1 MNCSQA
7 SEKILQLEN
16 PGEPDRSLQ
25 QHLSKCPSCSALLQ
39 RLTSLEQDV
48 AFLSNSTAEAG
59 SEKRARKIMS
69 RLDALDTGRK
79 PWVVR
84 LRRPNMDRAR
94 QKLAIAVALVAILFT
109 VAAGMLFIPRTV
121 DRDSLSGL
129 VAHKDY
135 QLSRV
140 RLLPARFQAVSEMIR
155 QERTEARLFS
165 QQGDTRRMLMHASLL
180 IELVEK
186 DVEKLIGAAGA
197 DVNLLKA
204 DLLQEL
210 AYLES
215 DFQRLAYQ
223 HSSREEVSSA
233 LLQLARVSKRAEDR
247 LRMALAS

>member
-1 MNCSQA
+1 MNCGQA

-16 PGEPDRSLQ
+16 PGEPDRSLH
-25 QHLSKCPSCSALLQ
+25 QHLAKCPSCNALWQ
-39 RLTSLEQDV
+39 RLKGLEQNI
-48 AFLSNSTAEAG
+48 ACLSNASADAG
-59 SEKRARKIMS
+59 SEKRARKIMG
-69 RLDALDTGRK
+69 RLDALDAGRK

-121 DRDSLSGL
+121 DRDSLPGL

-140 RLLPARFQAVSEMIR
+140 RSLPTRIQAVTEMIR

-180 IELVEK
+180 VELVEK

-197 DVNLLKA
+197 DVDLLKA
-204 DLLQEL
+204 DLVQEL
-210 AYLES
+210 AYLGS

-223 HSSREEVSSA
+223 HSSRDEVSSA

-247 LRMALAS
+247 LRLTLAS

>member
-1 MNCSQA
+1 MNCGQA

-16 PGEPDRSLQ
+16 PGEPDRSLH
-25 QHLSKCPSCSALLQ
+25 QHLTKCPSCNALWQ
-39 RLTSLEQDV
+39 RLKGLEQNI
-48 AFLSNSTAEAG
+48 ACLSNASADAG
-59 SEKRARKIMS
+59 SEKRARKIMG
-69 RLDALDTGRK
+69 RLDALDAGRK

-140 RLLPARFQAVSEMIR
+140 RSLPTRIQAVTEMIR

-180 IELVEK
+180 VELVEK
-186 DVEKLIGAAGA
+186 DVEKLIGSAGA
-197 DVNLLKA
+197 DVDLLKA
-204 DLLQEL
+204 DLVQEL
-210 AYLES
+210 AYLGS

-223 HSSREEVSSA
+223 HSSRDEVSSA

-247 LRMALAS
+247 LRLTLAS